1 MSHVDRARQILA
13 EDKIMAILRQFP
25 QEMLVP
31 VVDALIEGGV
41 RSIEIT
47 MDYSRAPQDVKDLST
62 RYGERASIGVG
73 TTWSIEQAE
82 AAADAGA
89 TFCVIPGFDK
99 PTCEYSVK
107 RGMLT
112 LPGVQSPCEIQQ
124 AKRAGGHI
132 MKLYPADP
140 PGPKWL
146 ASVAPAYSGT
156 EFMATGGVTRAN
168 LKAFLDAGAMA
179 VGMTDTLYGDYT
191 NLDKIG
197 EEIAET
203 VRVAKS

>member
-1 MSHVDRARQILA
+1 MSHVERAKQMLA

-25 QEMLVP
+25 QDLLAP
-31 VVDALIEGGV
+31 VSDALIEGGV

-47 MDYSRAPQDVKDLST
+47 MDYERAPQDVKDLSD
-62 RYGERASIGVG
+62 RYGDKASIGVG
-73 TTWSIEQAE
+73 TTWSVEQAA

-89 TFCVIPGFDK
+89 TFCVIPGFDQ

-112 LPGVQSPCEIQQ
+112 LPGVQTPCEIQQ
-124 AKRAGGHI
+124 AIRAGGHI

-140 PGPKWL
+140 PGPGYL
-146 ASVAPAYSGT
+146 ASIAPAYSGT
-156 EFMATGGVTRAN
+156 SFMATGGVTRSN

-179 VGMTDTLYGDYT
+179 AGMTDGLFGDYRD
-191 NLDKIG
+191 LDSIG
-197 EEIAET
+197 AAIAET
-203 VRVAKS
+203 VRIAQS